1 MVTSPRNHKPGV
13 LAHGLQ
19 CSAAIMIPCC
29 FAIIPDRSHQ
39 PLAMFADLQDAM
51 DWGLKRLGGDSF
63 RIKYISVARVDRE
76 DEAAAADEK
85 ASEEDVI
92 YEESSE
98 EALRAGPRLVS

>member
-1 MVTSPRNHKPGV
+1 
-13 LAHGLQ
+13 
-19 CSAAIMIPCC
+19 MIPCC

-51 DWGLKRLGGDSF
+51 DWGLKRLGGESF

-85 ASEEDVI
+85 ASEGDVS

-98 EALRAGPRLVS
+98 EALLARPRLVS

>member
-1 MVTSPRNHKPGV
+1 
-13 LAHGLQ
+13 
-19 CSAAIMIPCC
+19 MIPCC

-76 DEAAAADEK
+76 DEAAATAADEK
-85 ASEEDVI
+85 ASEDDV

-98 EALRAGPRLVS
+98 EALLTRPRLVS

>member
-1 MVTSPRNHKPGV
+1 MDEGV
-13 LAHGLQ
+13 AQRLQ
-19 CSAAIMIPCC
+19 STPAIMIPCC

-76 DEAAAADEK
+76 DDGAPAHEK
-85 ASEEDVI
+85 EEDAS
-92 YEESSE
+92 YEESAE
-98 EALRAGPRLVS
+98 GLFTGPRLVS